1 MTHHALLR
9 MSGPQLGKYFEVT
22 APMLSMWD
30 TAILG
35 QFNNVECH
43 SGLMVHA
50 TETEEAHDLNVQ
62 WRMQP
67 VLAIA
72 IILQGTLNAWLDD
85 KPLNLGRPEGGA
97 GHVWTLTE
105 PTLMRRE
112 SQKGMH
118 VRKVIISV
126 PPEWIGVL
134 LRDHKLPNENLSRFV
149 STHRAMMDWTP
160 SKHVLSL
167 AEQIL
172 NPTEGPK
179 PIQNM
184 AVESKAIEI
193 VREALSF
200 IISPATAAEAGTQ
213 RVASQFRAQRIRR
226 YLQENLDRNPSLQ
239 TMAREF
245 GLSVGSMQ
253 AAFKKSYRTT
263 IAEFRRDLRLQ
274 QARAAIE
281 QEGVSVSEAAY
292 RAGYANPASFSTAFK
307 RRFGFA
313 PSIAK
318 E

>member
-1 MTHHALLR
+1 MDIISSQTLR
-9 MSGPQLGKYFEVT
+9 
-22 APMLSMWD
+22 
-30 TAILG
+30 
-35 QFNNVECH
+35 
-43 SGLMVHA
+43 VHA
-50 TETEEAHDLNVQ
+50 SETEEAHDLNIQ
-62 WRMQP
+62 WLVQP
-67 VLAIA
+67 VLKVA
-72 IILQGTLNAWLDD
+72 IILEGTLTVWLDD
-85 KPLNLGRPEGGA
+85 KPIQLGRSEGSA
-97 GHVWTLTE
+97 GHAWALTE
-105 PTLMRRE
+105 PMLLRRE
-112 SQKGMH
+112 SQKGMR
-118 VRKVIISV
+118 VRKLMISI
-126 PPEWIGVL
+126 PPDWVREL
-134 LRDHKLPNENLSRFV
+134 LQDQTLPNGNLQRFID
-149 STHRAMMDWTP
+149 THCATAAWTP

-200 IISPATAAEAGTQ
+200 IITPATGAVVATRRVGT
-213 RVASQFRAQRIRR
+213 QFRAQRIRR

-239 TMAREF
+239 TMAQEF

-253 AAFKKSYRTT
+253 AAFKKSYNTT

-274 QARAAIE
+274 QARTAIE
-281 QEGVSVSEAAY
+281 LDGVTVSEAAY

-313 PSIAK
+313 PSFSK